1 MSDGAKHCPYVGL
14 KQNRSI
20 QFSTPTVEHRCY
32 VSGDAMDIPV
42 DQASYCLSQFHTQC
56 PLYMGSSASPK
67 KPVPTSPKSRN
78 QANESRFV
86 PKRDDSD
93 SVYVRDVD
101 TDDTL
106 APATAPRK
114 PQRPKPAT
122 PPTNY
127 TVLYGALIAVF
138 VLAGAIYWYA
148 GTMLSQKPGEGNAAV
163 ATDAT
168 ATTQVFEQ
176 LPTEVA
182 TTEPA
187 PATSTALP
195 APATVAPVAP
205 VVATATAASNGATA
219 TPRPTA
225 RTVMTYTASPA
236 TSAQATAANATA
248 SSGGAAATTKP
259 DTQMMPLWLYFG
271 DATGT
276 VYVPVQRSLTIV
288 GKRVAGT
295 AMTALIDGPKAG
307 LQRLLLPDV
316 KIKSLT
322 IQNGTAI
329 VDLDRR
335 PTGVGD
341 VRGFVSLVLTL
352 TQFSSVKDVKFQI
365 NGADMP
371 AENGIPSTRPAINV
385 LNPDNLGSDALA
397 VTVYFVANDGV
408 HDVPVTRL
416 VANTNN
422 VIGAAAQAWLAGP
435 GQYGNA
441 LRRTAPAAT
450 QLRGINIQ
458 NGLVTVDLTQPFADV
473 TDRPGA
479 IRTLVETLTEVSGVK
494 SVQVLI
500 EGKSIGELW
509 GNDYNRAFEARVI
522 NPE

>member
-67 KPVPTSPKSRN
+67 KPVSTTPKSRN

-86 PKRDDSD
+86 PKRDESD

-122 PPTNY
+122 PQTNY

-148 GTMLSQKPGEGNAAV
+148 GTMLGQKPGEGNAAV

-182 TTEPA
+182 TSEPA

-205 VVATATAASNGATA
+205 VVATATVASNGATA

-225 RTVMTYTASPA
+225 RTVMTYTPSVQVVTQTSGGNTVA
-236 TSAQATAANATA
+236 TS
-248 SSGGAAATTKP
+248 KP
-259 DTQMMPLWLYFG
+259 DTQTMPLWLYFG

-365 NGADMP
+365 NGADIP
-371 AENGIPSTRPAINV
+371 AENGIPTTRPVINL
-385 LNPDNLGSDALA
+385 LNPDNLGNDALA

-416 VANTNN
+416 VAKTNN

-479 IRTLVETLTEVSGVK
+479 IRTLVETLTEVPGVK

-500 EGKSIGELW
+500 EGKPIGELW
-509 GNDYNRAFEARVI
+509 GNEYNRAFEQRVI

>member
-20 QFSTPTVEHRCY
+20 QFSTPTAEHRCY
-32 VSGDAMDIPV
+32 VSGDALEIPV

-67 KPVPTSPKSRN
+67 KTVSTTPKSRN

-101 TDDTL
+101 TDIEL
-106 APATAPRK
+106 QPATAPRMPMRSK
-114 PQRPKPAT
+114 SSTP

-138 VLAGAIYWYA
+138 VLAGVIYWYA
-148 GTMLSQKPGEGNAAV
+148 GSMLTPNPGESAGVV

-176 LPTEVA
+176 LPTAEA
-182 TTEPA
+182 TAVPA
-187 PATSTALP
+187 PATDTAVP
-195 APATVAPVAP
+195 APATAVPVAP
-205 VVATATAASNGATA
+205 AVATATVAIGASA

-225 RTVMTYTASPA
+225 RTVITFTPSPA
-236 TSAQATAANATA
+236 TGAQATVANATA
-248 SSGGAAATTKP
+248 SGGGAAATSKP
-259 DTQMMPLWLYFG
+259 DTQTMPLWLYFG

-295 AMTALIDGPKAG
+295 AMTALIEGPKGG
-307 LQRLLLPDV
+307 LQRLLVPDLA
-316 KIKSLT
+316 IKSLV
-322 IQNGTAI
+322 IKNGTAI

-335 PTGVGD
+335 PTGTGD
-341 VRGFVSLVLTL
+341 VRGFVSMVLTL
-352 TQFSSVKDVKFQI
+352 TQFSTVRDVKFQI
-365 NGADMP
+365 NGVDIP

-458 NGLVTVDLTQPFADV
+458 NGVVTVDLTQPFADV
-473 TDRPGA
+473 SDRPGA
-479 IRTLVETLTEVSGVK
+479 IRTLVETLTAVPGVK

-509 GNDYNRAFEARVI
+509 GADYNRAFDARVI